1 MERKCRAWPTGQC
14 SPRDPGC
21 RTKRPGALRR
31 ENRPG
36 RCHPGSQCC
45 TRTRGA
51 GKPLLPKAYCSERGR
66 LVRAIWVCGSVCTS
80 VCESLEA
87 RTPRAEKGV
96 NVPLPPRAPAPADG
110 SLWTPPVFRGI
121 SATPES
127 KWQGPFRGSGFR
139 SEGGRQPACGMLG
152 DLRAEASVGLG
163 RQQPV
168 QRAESLF
175 LLEKHAQHPP
185 G

>member
-1 MERKCRAWPTGQC
+1 MLHQDQE
-14 SPRDPGC
+14 
-21 RTKRPGALRR
+21 
-31 ENRPG
+31 
-36 RCHPGSQCC
+36 
-45 TRTRGA
+45 A
-51 GKPLLPKAYCSERGR
+51 GKPLLPKACCSERGR

-96 NVPLPPRAPAPADG
+96 NVPLPHALLRPPTAPSGHRQFSGEFLQHPRANGRALPG
-110 SLWTPPVFRGI
+110 
-121 SATPES
+121 
-127 KWQGPFRGSGFR
+127 GSGFR